1 MNKLLLQVCM
11 IALLGLLFVSASQ
24 AQMTITITSPKN
36 GDVVSP
42 CNDLVIPFEITTT
55 TETIKEVRFY
65 SNGAY
70 KGLVR
75 KAPWEY
81 TFKNIQRGRYEF
93 QALLKSVE
101 GTEAWSEAIIV
112 KAGSVSAG
120 EKISNGSFDCAA
132 LAPWTLNVN
141 SGSGAAA
148 TASIIEDTYF
158 DDLNYLMVEITSGG
172 SANWHVQFQQP
183 VPVDSGHVYLISFLA
198 DSDVQKT
205 IDVSMQENQD
215 PWTVQFGTE
224 VPIDGADLY
233 GPFEFVASRTD
244 PTNYIRFNIGN
255 NTTTYYIDDIRIID
269 TSASSVKA
277 KEIDFSGVVKEFE
290 LLDAYPNP
298 FNMSTTIPI
307 SLSHEAEIRLDVYNM
322 QGQLINT
329 LAQGSFQPGVHK
341 IMWDGM
347 NAQQHIVPSGIYFY
361 RLQILNNSDHPIQLS
376 RKIVLVK

>member
-1 MNKLLLQVCM
+1 LLVT
-11 IALLGLLFVSASQ
+11 F
-24 AQMTITITSPKN
+24 
-36 GDVVSP
+36 D
-42 CNDLVIPFEITTT
+42 ITTT

-93 QALLKSVE
+93 KALLKSVE

-120 EKISNGSFDCAA
+120 EKISNGSFDCAS

-141 SGSGAAA
+141 SGSGAVA

-215 PWTVQFGTE
+215 PWFVQFGTE

-255 NTTTYYIDDIRIID
+255 NTTTYYMDDIRVID

-277 KEIDFSGVVKEFE
+277 KEFDFSGAVKEFE

-298 FNMSTTIPI
+298 FNMNTTIPF
-307 SLSHEAEIRLDVYNM
+307 SLSHEAEIRLEVYNM
-322 QGQLINT
+322 QGQLINS
-329 LAQGSFQPGVHK
+329 LAEGSFQPGVHK

-347 NAQQHIVPSGIYFY
+347 NAQQQIVPSGIYLY
-361 RLQILNNSDHPIQLS
+361 RLQILNNSDYPIQLS